1 MTATLEDEVADLQRT
16 NAELQRRLEE
26 ALAERDEALEL
37 VVPREDRAS
46 VSRLRRFV
54 ASSINASRAR
64 EPMVRRLFAGGNRIR
79 TLGPAA
85 NDRPLVSTG
94 TPSDRMHRS
103 FASSFPKRTYMLGP
117 AYIGTGRKPIIPH
130 SVRGGR

>member
-1 MTATLEDEVADLQRT
+1 MIGGHSCPRTPCDRFVADS
-16 NAELQRRLEE
+16 ALEG
-26 ALAERDEALEL
+26 DGFEL

-46 VSRLRRFV
+46 VSRLCRFV
-54 ASSINASRAR
+54 ASSINVSRAR

-117 AYIGTGRKPIIPH
+117 AYIGTGRNRSFRIQ
-130 SVRGGR
+130 